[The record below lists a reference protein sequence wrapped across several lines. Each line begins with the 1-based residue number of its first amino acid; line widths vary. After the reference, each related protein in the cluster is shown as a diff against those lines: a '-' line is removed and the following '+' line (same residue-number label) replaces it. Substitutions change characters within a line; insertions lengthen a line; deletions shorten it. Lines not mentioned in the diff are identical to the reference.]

1 MFDYLIV
8 GAGFA
13 GSVLAERLATVANK
27 KVLLIDK
34 RNHIGGNTFDFYNDH
49 GILVHKYGPHIFHTN
64 SRDVFDYLSLFTEW
78 RQYEHH
84 VLASVDGQLV
94 PIPINQNTVNTLY
107 GLNLNCS
114 EISDFLKSKAEK
126 RDHIR
131 TSEDVVI
138 NAVGKEL
145 YEKFFKS
152 YTKKQWGLD
161 PSELDA
167 SVTARV
173 PTRTNRD
180 NRYFTDIYQA
190 MPLHGYTRLFEN
202 MISHPNVKIMLN
214 TDYTEVQNIIPHKS
228 LIYTGPIDC
237 YFNYCYGKLPYRS
250 IEFKFETLEQEFFQ
264 SVGTVNYPITQPYT
278 RITEFKYLTGQ
289 KHSKTSIVYEYP
301 KADGDP
307 YYPIPRAENNKM
319 YKKYQLLADTLPNI
333 YFTGRLGTY
342 KYYNMD
348 QVVAQSLSL
357 FKKIM
362 HNELKN
368 ETSEPTSSI
377 LKIENSND

>member
-250 IEFKFETLEQEFFQ
+250 IDFKFETLEQEFFQ